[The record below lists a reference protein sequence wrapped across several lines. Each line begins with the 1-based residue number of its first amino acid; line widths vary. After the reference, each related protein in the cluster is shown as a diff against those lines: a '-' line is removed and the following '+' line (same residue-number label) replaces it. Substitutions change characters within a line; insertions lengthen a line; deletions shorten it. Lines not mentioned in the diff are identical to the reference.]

1 MESNNQL
8 YQIVY
13 DYYAT
18 RILFGYYKLGES
30 LPTIS
35 KISESFQLSVP
46 TVRTALALL
55 EKDRYIIT
63 KAPKAAKVI
72 YKVSQD
78 DYFQYASEYLL
89 ARKDGLADIGRVNLW
104 LFGPLL
110 DAGIRQWNEND
121 WNMCWQ
127 EIKNYDYDEMSLA
140 MRIYMTALSSLKND
154 LILNFFWEV
163 NRYTRFP
170 YLCSEREILKEIGRD
185 DVMDKLIEKI
195 DTLSKTQ
202 IAEYLTHEL
211 GLVYKNENDYLLEKI
226 QTIKPDASLERVMQ
240 IPFEWKFYHKR
251 SQIRY
256 SIGAQIILEILN
268 GRYPVGSYLPSL
280 PKMAKLYQVSV
291 ITIRRTLIFL
301 ADFGVVRSYQ
311 GKGTQV
317 CLGQGEV
324 DLSHDNVHIALKYF
338 LESLQ
343 FLALTIRSVCRF
355 TFGEISDEAFH
366 ELMQTLN
373 RIHEQEM
380 DYKILDIFLTFI
392 IEHCPSAIISHCY
405 HKLAKCLTV
414 GYPFYLQQWKAED
427 YKQMFIDMILRVT
440 KSLECRDI
448 EGLIE
453 QWGTFLEEQVQYSRT
468 FVEQTKG

>member
-1 MESNNQL
+1 MDSKSEL

-18 RILFGYYKLGES
+18 RILFGYYKFGDT
-30 LPTIS
+30 LPSIS

-72 YKVSQD
+72 YKASQN

-89 ARKDGLADIGRVNLW
+89 ARKDGIVDIGRVNLW
-104 LFGPLL
+104 LLGPLL
-110 DAGIRQWNEND
+110 NAGVRQWNED
-121 WNMCWQ
+121 AWRARWQ
-127 EIKNYDYDEMSLA
+127 EIKNNDFDELSLA
-140 MRIYMTALSSLKND
+140 LRLYMAVLSSLEND
-154 LILNFFWEV
+154 LILNFFWEI

-170 YLCSEREILKEIGRD
+170 YLYSEREILKEIGRD
-185 DVMDKLIEKI
+185 DVMDKMVEKI

-202 IAEYLTHEL
+202 IAEYLTYEL
-211 GLVYKNENDYLLEKI
+211 GLVYKNANDYLIEKI
-226 QTIKPDASLERVMQ
+226 QTIKPDASLEKGMQ

-280 PKMAKLYQVSV
+280 PKMAKLYQASV

-301 ADFGVVRSYQ
+301 ADFGVVRSHQ

-324 DLSHDNVHIALKYF
+324 DLSQDNVHIALKYF

-343 FLALTIRSVCRF
+343 FLALTIRSVLRF
-355 TFGEISDEAFH
+355 TFGEISDEAFR

-373 RIHEQEM
+373 RIHEREM
-380 DYKILDIFLTFI
+380 DYMILDAFLAFI
-392 IEHCPSAIISHCY
+392 IEYCPSAIISHCY

-414 GYPFYLQQWKAED
+414 GYPFSLQKWKAED
-427 YKQMFIDMILRVT
+427 YKEMFIDMTLQVIR
-440 KSLECRDI
+440 SLECKDI

-453 QWGTFLEEQVQYSRT
+453 RWGIFLEEQVRYNRA
-468 FVEQTKG
+468 FIDQTKG